1 MSDEA
6 TVSTEVPASDE
17 QRLEALE
24 KGQRLNRI
32 LLVALSGVLLM
43 TLASWGTWGLFS
55 LFGTTP
61 EYLTAS
67 HIEALQKRAESAE
80 RHAQKLDTQ
89 LEQLRAL
96 IAVQAKTSAAPPPA
110 APAVV
115 DPSPE
120 ILRQVATVMTA
131 QEQSFQHSLG
141 ALKNG
146 MRDLAG
152 MIAGSRSWL
161 SDYNEALDKSLKDS
175 QERQK
180 RLQQWTT
187 GAGKPAP
194 RS

>member
-1 MSDEA
+1 MSDE
-6 TVSTEVPASDE
+6 TIESTDLPASDD

-24 KGQRLNRI
+24 KSQRLNRI
-32 LLVALSGVLLM
+32 LLIALSGVLLM

-55 LFGTTP
+55 LFATKP
-61 EYLTAS
+61 EDLTAA
-67 HIEALQKRAESAE
+67 HIDALQKRVESAE
-80 RHAQKLDTQ
+80 KQAEGLNTQ

-96 IAVQAKTSAAPPPA
+96 IAIQAKSSATPPPT
-110 APAVV
+110 APAPV

-120 ILRQVATVMTA
+120 IMRQVASVMTA
-131 QEQSFQHSLG
+131 QEQSFQYSLG

-187 GAGKPAP
+187 GSGKPAP